1 MKRKVLM
8 VTGSACGG
16 AERMTVLYA
25 KLLMSAGWDVT
36 LLLHRFEE
44 GDNVTLR
51 NFIPEGMRTL
61 ETVCRFR
68 NVPLRLFK
76 AVKAEKPSVVFCSM
90 PDFSAVCISL
100 KRLFFHRLKVIVRE
114 INTPSRH
121 PEALRKRCSFFYP
134 KADAL
139 VSQTEEMAEGMV
151 RCYGLSPQS
160 VTTINNPTDC
170 SFVDSGLSSPSA
182 LDSDFTNFVAIGRVD
197 PQKDYMT
204 LLKAFR
210 NVAGAIDNA
219 RLTIVGGFPDKSY
232 LSILKEKAG
241 EYGLSEN
248 IVFAGFQ
255 SNPYAYLNGA
265 DCFVLSSEYEG
276 LPNVLLDAIYAGVP
290 VAATSCIPFI
300 RQAVREGLDGFTC
313 EVGDADGLASAMIR
327 AASLEI
333 ASGRD
338 ATAGESAKVVELFNK
353 VTGI

>member
-1 MKRKVLM
+1 M

-36 LLLHRFEE
+36 LALHRFSDEDSAPLKE
-44 GDNVTLR
+44 
-51 NFIPEGMRTL
+51 FIPEGISCVDV
-61 ETVCRFR
+61 VCRFR
-68 NVPLRLFK
+68 GVPMRLSRLIRSDRPD
-76 AVKAEKPSVVFCSM
+76 VLFCSM
-90 PDFSAVCISL
+90 PDFSAVCIAL
-100 KRLFFHRLKVIVRE
+100 RRLFFRGMRVVVRE

-121 PEALRKRCSFFYP
+121 PEPLRKRCRFFYP

-139 VSQTEEMAEGMV
+139 VSQTDEMADGMV
-151 RCYGLSPQS
+151 ECYGLDRSS
-160 VTTINNPTDC
+160 ITTIYNPTDC
-170 SFVDSGLSSPSA
+170 SYIDSKLLLPSL
-182 LDSDFTNFVAIGRVD
+182 LDPCQRNFVAIGRVH
-197 PQKDYMT
+197 PQKDYLT
-204 LLKAFR
+204 LLKAFKL
-210 NVAGAIDNA
+210 VSDSLDDA
-219 RLTIVGGFPDKSY
+219 RLTVVGGFPDESY
-232 LSILKEKAG
+232 LKKLKETVI
-241 EYGLSEN
+241 EYGLPGKV
-248 IVFAGFQ
+248 VFTGFQ
-255 SNPYAYLNGA
+255 ANPYSYLKGA